1 MNDQDLKTAVR
12 DGLAGVHMRTPAA
25 DVLARGR
32 ALRARRRSLLAVGT
46 ISVAAAAVTGVLA
59 ASAPHPAGH
68 DAVARASTTPS
79 VAPSISASLTAW
91 SVTSTGGSVK
101 VTIRQMINPQGLQAK
116 LRADGV
122 RVVVTP
128 SLAWPAACHEWRGGH
143 YRMGSNLIRLQDRS
157 GLPSPGGTEFVLD
170 PSQIPSG
177 ALLWLGLP
185 PTGKPSGVVGPP
197 GPMGSGLFAATQAC
211 LNS

>member
-1 MNDQDLKTAVR
+1 VNDQDLKTAVR
-12 DGLAGVHMRTPAA
+12 EGLAGVQMRAPAA

-32 ALRARRRSLLAVGT
+32 ALRARRRSLLAAGT
-46 ISVAAAAVTGVLA
+46 ISVATAAVVGVLA
-59 ASAPHPAGH
+59 ASAAHPAGN
-68 DAVARASTTPS
+68 DAVARPGTSPS
-79 VAPSISASLTAW
+79 AAPSISASLTAW
-91 SVTSTGGSVK
+91 SVTNTGGSVK
-101 VTIRQMINPQGLQAK
+101 VTIRQMIDPQGLQAK